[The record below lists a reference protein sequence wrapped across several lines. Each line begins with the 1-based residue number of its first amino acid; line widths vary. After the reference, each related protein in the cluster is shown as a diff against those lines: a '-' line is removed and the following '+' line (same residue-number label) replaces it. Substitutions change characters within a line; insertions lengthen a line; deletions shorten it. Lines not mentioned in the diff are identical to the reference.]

1 MWWWVACPQVGADA
15 VVCVLT
21 TTSCFAPRAP
31 DDVVG
36 VARLCARLG
45 VPHLVNNAYG
55 LQCAATTAQLTSAC
69 RKGACGWFE
78 VMCAVLCVLTVW
90 WELCVLHAAAHAE
103 SVPACCRR
111 RAVCCTSRVQ
121 VPYDSSTGL

>member
-69 RKGACGWFE
+69 RKGGWR
-78 VMCAVLCVLTVW
+78 VVQGDVCCA
-90 WELCVLHAAAHAE
+90 
-103 SVPACCRR
+103 VPACCMPGAV
-111 RAVCCTSRVQ
+111 RAACRSPCRECPGVLWEACSVLHIQ
-121 VPYDSSTGL
+121 ESSSAV

>member
-1 MWWWVACPQVGADA
+1 VVGACPQVGAEA

-21 TTSCFAPRAP
+21 TTSCFAPRGL

-69 RKGACGWFE
+69 RKGGWRVVLGVPCCALLSLMLWPLRAACPGD
-78 VMCAVLCVLTVW
+78 LCVV
-90 WELCVLHAAAHAE
+90 
-103 SVPACCRR
+103 
-111 RAVCCTSRVQ
+111 
-121 VPYDSSTGL
+121 

>member
-1 MWWWVACPQVGADA
+1 VMGVACPQVSVEA

-21 TTSCFAPRAP
+21 TTSCFAPRAL

-69 RKGACGWFE
+69 RKGGWQ
-78 VMCAVLCVLTVW
+78 VVLGVVCCAVHSFIVHFSARCVPGAVCAACRSPCRECPGVL
-90 WELCVLHAAAHAE
+90 WEACSVLHI
-103 SVPACCRR
+103 
-111 RAVCCTSRVQ
+111 
-121 VPYDSSTGL
+121 